1 MVYGESAGSVT
12 RLTVRVCGRKRRR
25 CGVLSLSSGHG
36 NQRNPRNRHRG
47 EPGGDPRRHRR
58 SGVGHRVVAAA
69 SERRSSREGQER
81 AASQSEDEGE
91 GRGHHRRTSG
101 GLHLDQEQGQLDAGQ
116 LRPAAF
122 AGCVLHADAR
132 RRQDEG
138 RLRNQRRPGGA
149 AARLRPQARR
159 QRNDRHRHQR
169 SARPGAGPEEKEVIV
184 VAGRGPLDGVRVI
197 ELGGIGPGPHA
208 AMVLADLG
216 ADVVRVRRP
225 GGLTM
230 PAEHLDLLHR
240 GKRIVDLDVKTD
252 PQALL
257 ELAAR
262 AYVLLDCFR
271 PGTCERLGI
280 GPDDCAA
287 VNPRLIF
294 ARITGW
300 GQHGPLAATAGHDI
314 NYLSQTG
321 ALSALGYADRP
332 PLPPLNLVADFGGG
346 SMLVLLGIVVALY
359 ERERSGRGQIVDA
372 AMVDG
377 VSVLA
382 QMMWTMKGIGSLRDQ
397 RESFLL
403 DGGAPFYRC
412 YEASDGKYLAVGA
425 IEPQFFAALL
435 AGLGLPADEVPNQL
449 DIGSFPQMHAQF
461 AERFASR
468 TRDDWTQ
475 VFAGTDACVTPVLT
489 WGEAAT
495 NDHLRARSTV
505 ITAHG
510 VEQAAPAPRF
520 SRTPAPPVERPP
532 AATTPLSEI
541 NW

>member
-1 MVYGESAGSVT
+1 MS
-12 RLTVRVCGRKRRR
+12 
-25 CGVLSLSSGHG
+25 
-36 NQRNPRNRHRG
+36 
-47 EPGGDPRRHRR
+47 
-58 SGVGHRVVAAA
+58 
-69 SERRSSREGQER
+69 
-81 AASQSEDEGE
+81 
-91 GRGHHRRTSG
+91 
-101 GLHLDQEQGQLDAGQ
+101 
-116 LRPAAF
+116 
-122 AGCVLHADAR
+122 
-132 RRQDEG
+132 
-138 RLRNQRRPGGA
+138 
-149 AARLRPQARR
+149 
-159 QRNDRHRHQR
+159 
-169 SARPGAGPEEKEVIV
+169 GAGPL
-184 VAGRGPLDGVRVI
+184 AGVKVI

-208 AMVLADLG
+208 GMVLADLG

-230 PAEHLDLLHR
+230 PAEDRDLLHR
-240 GKRIVDLDVKTD
+240 GKRIVDLDVKTQ
-252 PQALL
+252 PQILL
-257 ELAAR
+257 ELVAKAD
-262 AYVLLDCFR
+262 VLLDCFR

-280 GPDDCAA
+280 GPDECAA

-300 GQHGPLAATAGHDI
+300 GQDGPLAA
-314 NYLSQTG
+314 
-321 ALSALGYADRP
+321 ALGYADRP
-332 PLPPLNLVADFGGG
+332 PMPPLNLVADFGGG

-359 ERERSGRGQIVDA
+359 ERERSGKGQVVDA

-412 YEASDGKYLAVGA
+412 YETSDGKYMAVGA

-435 AGLGLPADEVPNQL
+435 TGLDLAPGEVPSQL
-449 DIGSFPQMHAQF
+449 EIGSYQQMYDVFAQ
-461 AERFASR
+461 RFAGR
-468 TRDDWTQ
+468 TRDEWTQ

-489 WGEAAT
+489 WSEAADD
-495 NDHLRARSTV
+495 DHLNARSTV

-520 SRTPAPPVERPP
+520 SRTPPGPVGKPP
-532 AATTPLSEI
+532 ATTTPISEI

>member
-1 MVYGESAGSVT
+1 MS
-12 RLTVRVCGRKRRR
+12 
-25 CGVLSLSSGHG
+25 
-36 NQRNPRNRHRG
+36 
-47 EPGGDPRRHRR
+47 
-58 SGVGHRVVAAA
+58 
-69 SERRSSREGQER
+69 
-81 AASQSEDEGE
+81 
-91 GRGHHRRTSG
+91 
-101 GLHLDQEQGQLDAGQ
+101 
-116 LRPAAF
+116 
-122 AGCVLHADAR
+122 
-132 RRQDEG
+132 
-138 RLRNQRRPGGA
+138 
-149 AARLRPQARR
+149 
-159 QRNDRHRHQR
+159 
-169 SARPGAGPEEKEVIV
+169 GAGPL
-184 VAGRGPLDGVRVI
+184 AGIKVI

-208 AMVLADLG
+208 GMVLADLG

-230 PAEHLDLLHR
+230 PAEDRDLLHR
-240 GKRIVDLDVKTD
+240 GKRIVDLDVKTQ
-252 PQALL
+252 PQILL
-257 ELAAR
+257 ELAAK
-262 AYVLLDCFR
+262 ADVLLDCFR

-280 GPDDCAA
+280 GPDECAA

-300 GQHGPLAATAGHDI
+300 GQDGPLAATAGHDI

-332 PLPPLNLVADFGGG
+332 PMPPLNLVADFGGG
-346 SMLVLLGIVVALY
+346 SMLVLLGIVAALY
-359 ERERSGRGQIVDA
+359 ERERSGKGQVIDA

-412 YEASDGKYLAVGA
+412 YETSDGKYLAVGA

-435 AGLGLPADEVPNQL
+435 AGLGLAPDEVPSQL
-449 DIGSFPQMHAQF
+449 EIGSYQQMYDVFAQ
-461 AERFASR
+461 RFASR
-468 TRDDWTQ
+468 TRAEWTQ

-489 WGEAAT
+489 WSEAADD
-495 NDHLRARSTV
+495 DHLNARSTV

-520 SRTPAPPVERPP
+520 SRTPPGPVGKPP
-532 AATTPLSEI
+532 ATTTPISEI

>member
-1 MVYGESAGSVT
+1 VTSAG
-12 RLTVRVCGRKRRR
+12 
-25 CGVLSLSSGHG
+25 
-36 NQRNPRNRHRG
+36 
-47 EPGGDPRRHRR
+47 
-58 SGVGHRVVAAA
+58 
-69 SERRSSREGQER
+69 
-81 AASQSEDEGE
+81 
-91 GRGHHRRTSG
+91 
-101 GLHLDQEQGQLDAGQ
+101 
-116 LRPAAF
+116 
-122 AGCVLHADAR
+122 
-132 RRQDEG
+132 
-138 RLRNQRRPGGA
+138 
-149 AARLRPQARR
+149 
-159 QRNDRHRHQR
+159 
-169 SARPGAGPEEKEVIV
+169 
-184 VAGRGPLDGVRVI
+184 PLAGVRVI

-208 AMVLADLG
+208 GMVLADLG

-230 PAEHLDLLHR
+230 PPEDRDLLHR
-240 GKRIVDLDVKTD
+240 GKRIVDLDVKTQ
-252 PQALL
+252 PGTLL
-257 ELAAR
+257 ELAAK
-262 AYVLLDCFR
+262 ADVLLDCFR

-280 GPDDCAA
+280 GPDECAA

-300 GQHGPLAATAGHDI
+300 GQDGPLAPTAGHDI

-332 PLPPLNLVADFGGG
+332 PMPPLNLVADFGGG

-359 ERERSGRGQIVDA
+359 ERERSGRGQVVDA

-382 QMMWTMKGIGSLRDQ
+382 QMMWTMKSTGALRDQ

-412 YEASDGKYLAVGA
+412 YETADGKYMAVGA

-435 AGLGLPADEVPNQL
+435 TGLGLAPDEVPGQL
-449 DIGSFPQMHAQF
+449 DIASYPQMYEVF
-461 AERFASR
+461 AERFATR
-468 TRDDWTQ
+468 TREEWTQ

-489 WGEAAT
+489 WSEAAT
-495 NDHLRARSTV
+495 NDHLNARSTV

-520 SRTPAPPVERPP
+520 SRTPAGPVGPPP
-532 AATTPLSEI
+532 ATTTPLAEI
-541 NW
+541 GW